1 MPKDSV
7 FSMAFGFP
15 RSVSQLTT
23 DVQQLSKECNS
34 CNSNFNELRKEIRET
49 QSAPPQA
56 STKRI
61 TNLTKQKNEK
71 KKKTQKTW
79 ITDHEAKKEILRA
92 FLCQVPNGKDDDTL
106 VALAMNEILEIF
118 SEAGENSK
126 YSNGSFAKARTFCRL
141 KDGQRE
147 RRFTCQEPV
156 SSNGTPSPTPFPSPE
171 KACASFW
178 WCRHCLK
185 MTSVSAYSLCCWEYH
200 LSSSRKS
207 VIRVKFEGCAR
218 EREQIQP
225 ACSSTA
231 SSSTA
236 SSSTA
241 SSSIASS
248 SIASSSIASSSIASS
263 SIASSSIA
271 SSSIARTHC
280 WHLAV
285 NSVFAS
291 CWQKWKRGSRSAHKI
306 SIGTWQNTSNLAGR
320 SLNISHV
327 PSSPCSLLVHVDTLR
342 WGTEGCESIADRSGE
357 SSWGSQMNLHTF
369 THIIQGFI
377 ARGEERPLT

>member
-1 MPKDSV
+1 MPI
-7 FSMAFGFP
+7 SMAFGFP

-56 STKRI
+56 STKWI

-71 KKKTQKTW
+71 KKRKNTKNMN
-79 ITDHEAKKEILRA
+79 HESWNKKRIPESFPLPGAK
-92 FLCQVPNGKDDDTL
+92 
-106 VALAMNEILEIF
+106 
-118 SEAGENSK
+118 
-126 YSNGSFAKARTFCRL
+126 
-141 KDGQRE
+141 RE
-147 RRFTCQEPV
+147 RRWHFGCSCDERNPGDFLRSWWEQQV
-156 SSNGTPSPTPFPSPE
+156 QQWLLRKGTDFLQVERWTTGETIHLPGASLIQRNTIAYTISIPREGMGMCGT
-171 KACASFW
+171 CASFW

-263 SIASSSIA
+263 SIA
-271 SSSIARTHC
+271 RTHC

-291 CWQKWKRGSRSAHKI
+291 CWQKWKRGSRSRF
-306 SIGTWQNTSNLAGR
+306 Q
-320 SLNISHV
+320 
-327 PSSPCSLLVHVDTLR
+327 
-342 WGTEGCESIADRSGE
+342 
-357 SSWGSQMNLHTF
+357 
-369 THIIQGFI
+369 
-377 ARGEERPLT
+377 

>member
-171 KACASFW
+171 KAWACVEHVQVFGDVDIAWKWHQFQHTLCAVGNITW
-178 WCRHCLK
+178 AHHGKVW
-185 MTSVSAYSLCCWEYH
+185 SVSNLKAAHVNGSK
-200 LSSSRKS
+200 SS
-207 VIRVKFEGCAR
+207 
-218 EREQIQP
+218 P
-225 ACSSTA
+225 
-231 SSSTA
+231 
-236 SSSTA
+236 
-241 SSSIASS
+241 
-248 SIASSSIASSSIASS
+248 
-263 SIASSSIA
+263 
-271 SSSIARTHC
+271 
-280 WHLAV
+280 
-285 NSVFAS
+285 
-291 CWQKWKRGSRSAHKI
+291 
-306 SIGTWQNTSNLAGR
+306 
-320 SLNISHV
+320 HV
-327 PSSPCSLLVHVDTLR
+327 PAPQVPAPQVPAPQVPALQVPASQVPASQVPALQVPASQ
-342 WGTEGCESIADRSGE
+342 EPIADT
-357 SSWGSQMNLHTF
+357 WL
-369 THIIQGFI
+369 
-377 ARGEERPLT
+377 